1 MAKTN
6 FTTSDALTKKVW
18 EEKLFRDSAK
28 EAYFSKFMGESSDS
42 LVQEQ
47 TALEK
52 EQGDRITFGIRM
64 RLTGAG
70 VTSGQILQGN
80 EEKLTSY
87 SFNLTLEQYRHG
99 VRDSGAIDR
108 KRAILDIDAESESAL
123 KTWGAEKID
132 QLAFDALSIGSGAT
146 TDPTKIFYKTGA
158 STFLATGT
166 AATAKTAMNAT
177 NGLLTPNFISF
188 MKA

>member
-52 EQGDRITFGIRM
+52 EQGDRIT
-64 RLTGAG
+64 
-70 VTSGQILQGN
+70 
-80 EEKLTSY
+80 
-87 SFNLTLEQYRHG
+87 
-99 VRDSGAIDR
+99 
-108 KRAILDIDAESESAL
+108 
-123 KTWGAEKID
+123 
-132 QLAFDALSIGSGAT
+132 LSVCV
-146 TDPTKIFYKTGA
+146 
-158 STFLATGT
+158 
-166 AATAKTAMNAT
+166 
-177 NGLLTPNFISF
+177 
-188 MKA
+188 